1 MKQNEVRKTTCPN
14 FTEIL
19 GKTLRLPKKKQPE
32 APEGLRHKK
41 KGVAFK
47 NVDRKSHKTTVLH
60 PTF

>member
-19 GKTLRLPKKKQPE
+19 GKTLGLPRKKQPE

-41 KGVAFK
+41 RCGI
-47 NVDRKSHKTTVLH
+47 
-60 PTF
+60 

>member
-19 GKTLRLPKKKQPE
+19 GKTLGLPRKKQPE

-41 KGVAFK
+41 KVWHL
-47 NVDRKSHKTTVLH
+47 DRKSHKTTLLH